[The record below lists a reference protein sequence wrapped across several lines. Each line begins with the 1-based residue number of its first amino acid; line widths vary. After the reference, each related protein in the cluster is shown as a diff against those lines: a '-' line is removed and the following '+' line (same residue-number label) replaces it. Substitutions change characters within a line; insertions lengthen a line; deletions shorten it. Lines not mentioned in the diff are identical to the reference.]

1 MSGAKRPSSL
11 AVAIQELAR
20 SLAMLIDSHR
30 PVVLLASSRSVGNTF
45 ALARAVLAED
55 RAPLVDLAALDIGY
69 FSYTNA
75 QAGDDFL
82 PLVERLMV
90 SPVWVLAT
98 PLYWYTMSAQAKTFL
113 DRLSDLLSSHQ
124 ALGRR
129 LRGKGLA
136 IVCAGTDPQLPASFD
151 TPFELT
157 CTYLGLRFL
166 GSHYARFEGD
176 RRIGDGTAAAA
187 HAFGTVLVNA
197 AANPASIE
205 PATRRASSSADTVQR

>member
-1 MSGAKRPSSL
+1 MLGIVRPL
-11 AVAIQELAR
+11 T
-20 SLAMLIDSHR
+20 MLIDSHQ
-30 PVVLLASSRSVGNTF
+30 PVVLLASSRSAGNTF

-69 FSYTNA
+69 FSYTHA
-75 QAGDDFL
+75 HAGDDFL
-82 PLVERLMV
+82 PLVERLMA

-124 ALGRR
+124 ALGRQ

-157 CTYLGLRFL
+157 CAYLGLRFL
-166 GSHYARFEGD
+166 GSHYARFEGG
-176 RRIGDGTAAAA
+176 RWIGHSTAAAA

-197 AANPASIE
+197 AANPVSFE
-205 PATRRASSSADTVQR
+205 SATRSASSSAEPVQR

>member
-1 MSGAKRPSSL
+1 VSGAKRPNSL

-20 SLAMLIDSHR
+20 SLAMLIDPQR
-30 PVVLLASSRSVGNTF
+30 PVVLLASSRSTGNTF
-45 ALARAVLAED
+45 SLARAVLAED
-55 RAPLVDLAALDIGY
+55 RAPLVDLAAFDIGY
-69 FSYTNA
+69 FSYA
-75 QAGDDFL
+75 HAHAGDDFL
-82 PLVERLMV
+82 PLVERLMA

-113 DRLSDLLSSHQ
+113 DRLSDLLSSRQ

-157 CTYLGLRFL
+157 CTYLGMRFL

-176 RRIGDGTAAAA
+176 RWGGDSAAAA
-187 HAFGTVLVNA
+187 A
-197 AANPASIE
+197 AAMPAS
-205 PATRRASSSADTVQR
+205 AAGAASRACPSTM

>member
-1 MSGAKRPSSL
+1 
-11 AVAIQELAR
+11 
-20 SLAMLIDSHR
+20 MLIDSHR
-30 PVVLLASSRSVGNTF
+30 PVVLLASSRSTGNTF
-45 ALARAVLAED
+45 AIARAVLAED

-75 QAGDDFL
+75 HAGDDFL
-82 PLVERLMV
+82 PLVERLMA

-98 PLYWYTMSAQAKTFL
+98 PLYWYTMSAQAKTFV
-113 DRLSDLLSSHQ
+113 DRLSDLLSSRQ
-124 ALGRR
+124 ALGRQ

-157 CTYLGLRFL
+157 CAYLGMRFL

-176 RRIGDGTAAAA
+176 RWVGDSAAAAAA
-187 HAFGTVLVNA
+187 HAFGTALVEA
-197 AANPASIE
+197 AANQASIE
-205 PATRRASSSADTVQR
+205 PATRRASSSADPVKR